1 MLYFEK
7 DSKTKEYKANKQLSV
22 LSKASMNQLPD
33 EYNKFS
39 QKDKDDFMKNQ
50 MLQETMEKLIGMFR
64 KRDTKGNI
72 QKL

>member
-1 MLYFEK
+1 MPMLYFEK

-39 QKDKDDFMKNQ
+39 
-50 MLQETMEKLIGMFR
+50 
-64 KRDTKGNI
+64 
-72 QKL
+72 